1 MKKQKRPKPMEAGK
15 MSEEWYKVVE
25 VKDKLNQSETGSFW
39 HVIDPLGNVVYG
51 AQYQYMAHRT
61 ANDLNATCKPM
72 IARIAALEAA
82 LGDLEQSL
90 TGMTGAMQSGV
101 YRNTGVSRDIENLLA
116 RVQTA
121 LKKADGNE

>member
-1 MKKQKRPKPMEAGK
+1 
-15 MSEEWYKVVE
+15 
-25 VKDKLNQSETGSFW
+25 
-39 HVIDPLGNVVYG
+39 
-51 AQYQYMAHRT
+51 
-61 ANDLNATCKPM
+61 M